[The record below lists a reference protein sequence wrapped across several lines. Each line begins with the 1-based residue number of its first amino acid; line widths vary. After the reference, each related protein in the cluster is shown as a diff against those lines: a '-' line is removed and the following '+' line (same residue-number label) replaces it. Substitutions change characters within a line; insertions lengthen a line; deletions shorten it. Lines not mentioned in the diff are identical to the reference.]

1 MPTINSQDYLYW
13 RLVYEL
19 VTKHRFRIIN
29 LYDHGE
35 VWLQRIEWREKNILR
50 LVRDD
55 INWGNYLVRDMA
67 NVTKAIDL
75 YKQQT
80 YSKKVDFYNIF
91 VSTYS
96 PVDDWEYQVDNRN
109 NVEIVLIEQANQE
122 QEIERLFKLLNLPSP
137 DVKSWFSDMED
148 PPILINRLRQTEKDR
163 KKAEN
168 DLLFAKKPFFTYI
181 LVAINLIM
189 FLLLELVGSGS
200 TDLSTLIK
208 FGAKYNPAI
217 LEGDWWRFITPMFL
231 HIGFL
236 HLAMNSLALYYLG
249 ISVERI
255 YGSWRF
261 LTIYFAAGITG
272 GVASFVF
279 TTQVSAG
286 ASGAIFGCFGALLY
300 FGVAHP
306 SLFLRSMGWNVIVVL
321 GINLAFGFLVPMVD
335 NSAHIG
341 GLIGGFLASAIV
353 HLPNH
358 KNSLRQAIAFLL
370 FSVIMG
376 AALVYGFY
384 YSDQKEDPLVV
395 GQLSQQLIEDGDYEK
410 ANQLLSEVVQTNGEV
425 PPEILFLLS
434 YTEIKLGQNEKAI
447 TLLETVVEEK
457 SDFHEAYYNLALLYL
472 DKGDYEKA
480 KVAIN
485 KALEIRPYEGDY
497 KSLVTEIEKF
507 NFIQQKSPT
516 SISGEIITN

>member
-1 MPTINSQDYLYW
+1 MLNINSQDYLYW

-35 VWLQRIEWREKNILR
+35 VWLQRMEWREKNILR

-55 INWGNYLVRDMA
+55 INWGNDLVRDMA
-67 NVTKAIDL
+67 NVTRVIDL
-75 YKQQT
+75 YKQQS
-80 YSKKVDFYNIF
+80 YSKKADFYNIF
-91 VSTYS
+91 VSTYP
-96 PVDDWEYQVDNRN
+96 PVDDWEYRVENRN
-109 NVEIVLIEQANQE
+109 NVHIFLIEQTNWE
-122 QEIERLFKLLNLPSP
+122 QEIDRLFKLLNLPSP
-137 DVKSWFSDMED
+137 EVKSWFSDIED
-148 PPILINRLRQTEKDR
+148 PLILINTLRQTEKDR
-163 KKAEN
+163 RQAEN
-168 DLLFAKKPFFTYI
+168 DLLFAKKPFLTYI

-208 FGAKYNPAI
+208 FGAKYNTAI

-236 HLAMNSLALYYLG
+236 HLLMNTLALYYLG

-255 YGSWRF
+255 YGTWRF
-261 LTIYFAAGITG
+261 LILYFAAGITG
-272 GVASFVF
+272 GVASFAF

-306 SLFLRSMGWNVIVVL
+306 SLFLRSMGRNVIVVL
-321 GINLAFGFLVPMVD
+321 GINLAFGFIVPMVD

-353 HLPNH
+353 HLPHH
-358 KNSLRQAIAFLL
+358 KKSLRQAAAFLL
-370 FSVIMG
+370 FAVILG
-376 AALVYGFY
+376 ASLAYGFY

-395 GQLSQQLIEDGDYEK
+395 GQLSQQLIEDGNYER
-410 ANQLLSEVVQTNGEV
+410 ANQLLSEVAQANGEV

-434 YTEIKLGQNEKAI
+434 YTEIKLGQTEKAI

-472 DKGDYEKA
+472 DKGEYEKA
-480 KVAIN
+480 KASIN
-485 KALEIRPYEGDY
+485 KALEIKPYEGDY
-497 KSLVTEIEKF
+497 KALVTEIEKI

-516 SISGEIITN
+516 SISGEISTN

>member
-1 MPTINSQDYLYW
+1 MPNIDSQDYFYW

-35 VWLQRIEWREKNILR
+35 VWLQRMEWRDKKIIR
-50 LVRDD
+50 LVRYD
-55 INWGNYLVRDMA
+55 INWANLLERDMA
-67 NVTKAIDL
+67 KVLRSIDL
-75 YKQQT
+75 YKQQS
-80 YSKKVDFYNIF
+80 YSKKADFYNIY
-91 VSTYS
+91 VSTYP
-96 PVDDWEYQVDNRN
+96 PVDDWKYQVENRN
-109 NVEIVLIEQANQE
+109 HVRVAVIELANRE
-122 QEIERLFKLLNLPSP
+122 QEAEKLFKLMNLPTP
-137 DVKSWFSDMED
+137 EFKSWFSDIVD
-148 PPILINRLRQTEKDR
+148 PLVLINRLRQIEKKR
-163 KKAEN
+163 KQEEN
-168 DLLFAKKPFFTYI
+168 DLLFAKKPFLTYI

-200 TDLSTLIK
+200 TNLSTLIK
-208 FGAKYNPAI
+208 FGAKYNTAI

-236 HLAMNSLALYYLG
+236 HLLMNTLALYYLG

-255 YGSWRF
+255 YGMWRF
-261 LTIYFAAGITG
+261 FIIYFAAGITG
-272 GVASFVF
+272 GVASFAF

-306 SLFLRSMGWNVIVVL
+306 SLFLRTMGWNVFVVVA
-321 GINLAFGFLVPMVD
+321 INLAFGFLVPMVD

-358 KNSLRQAIAFLL
+358 KKSLRQAAWLLL
-370 FSVIMG
+370 FSIIIG
-376 AALVYGFY
+376 ASLAYGFY

-410 ANQLLSEVVQTNGEV
+410 ANRLLSQVVQANDEV

-447 TLLETVVEEK
+447 PLLETVVEEK

-472 DKGDYEKA
+472 DRGDYEKA
-480 KVAIN
+480 KDSIR
-485 KALEIRPYEGDY
+485 KALGIKPYEPDY
-497 KSLVTEIEKF
+497 KSLLSEIEK
-507 NFIQQKSPT
+507 IQ
-516 SISGEIITN
+516 

>member
-1 MPTINSQDYLYW
+1 MLPNNSQDYLFW

-35 VWLQRIEWREKNILR
+35 VWLQRMEWREKQIIR
-50 LVRDD
+50 LVRYEV
-55 INWGNYLVRDMA
+55 NWGNLLVRDME
-67 NVTKAIDL
+67 NVTKRIDQ
-75 YKQQT
+75 YKAQS
-80 YSKKVDFYNIF
+80 YSKKADFYNII
-91 VSTYS
+91 VSTYP

-109 NVEIVLIEQANQE
+109 HVRLVLIEQINRE
-122 QEIERLFKLLNLPSP
+122 QEIEKLFKQLNLPSP
-137 DVKSWFSDMED
+137 ELNSWLSDIVD
-148 PPILINRLRQTEKDR
+148 PLILINKLRQTEKER
-163 KKAEN
+163 RQEEK
-168 DLLFAKKPFFTYI
+168 DLLFAKKPFLTYI

-208 FGAKYNPAI
+208 FGAKYNTAI

-236 HLAMNSLALYYLG
+236 HLVMNTLALYYLG
-249 ISVERI
+249 MSVERI

-261 LTIYFAAGITG
+261 LIIYFAAGITG
-272 GVASFVF
+272 GIASFAF

-306 SLFLRSMGWNVIVVL
+306 SLFIRSMGWNVFVVL
-321 GINLAFGFLVPMVD
+321 AINLAFGFLVPMVD

-358 KNSLRQAIAFLL
+358 KKSLRQAAAFFL
-370 FSVIMG
+370 FSVVIG
-376 AALVYGFY
+376 ASLAYGFY
-384 YSDQKEDPLVV
+384 YSDQKEDPMVV
-395 GQLSQQLIEDGDYEK
+395 GQLSQKLIQDGNYEK
-410 ANQLLSEVVQTNGEV
+410 ANQLLSDVVHANGEV

-434 YTEIKLGQNEKAI
+434 YTEIKLGQSEEAI
-447 TLLETVVEEK
+447 NLLEKVVEEK
-457 SDFHEAYYNLALLYL
+457 NDFHEAYYNLSLLYL

-480 KVAIN
+480 KVSIN
-485 KALEIRPYEGDY
+485 KALEIQPYESDY
-497 KSLVTEIEKF
+497 KSLIKEIEKI
-507 NFIQQKSPT
+507 N
-516 SISGEIITN
+516 